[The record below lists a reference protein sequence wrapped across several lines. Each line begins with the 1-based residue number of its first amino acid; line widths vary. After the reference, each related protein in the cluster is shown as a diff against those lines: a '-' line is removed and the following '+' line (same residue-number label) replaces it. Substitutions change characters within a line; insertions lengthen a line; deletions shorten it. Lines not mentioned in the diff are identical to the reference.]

1 MIALWY
7 GWFFIVDM
15 RERAVRG
22 IRKSRA
28 ERERSRLSVGSRLA
42 LALIEAGT
50 EQRRVRERKKT

>member
-1 MIALWY
+1 MVRLVLY
-7 GWFFIVDM
+7 CRYE
-15 RERAVRG
+15 REKAVRG

-50 EQRRVRERKKT
+50 EQRRVRVRKKT